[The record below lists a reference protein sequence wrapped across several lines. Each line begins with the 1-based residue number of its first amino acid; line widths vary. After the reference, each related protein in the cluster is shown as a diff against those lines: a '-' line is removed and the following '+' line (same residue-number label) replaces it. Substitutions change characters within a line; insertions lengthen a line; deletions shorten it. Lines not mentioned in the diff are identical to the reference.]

1 MSSVIFC
8 NILCR
13 TLWVRHF
20 LLDILCIIWYDIKVI
35 LYIGGKSMKNHIMR
49 ILCLMLALV
58 LVVGIGFTAAPAQ
71 ATEAQSSVGSIQ
83 DGVTLHCWNWSFNE
97 ITANLDTIA
106 ALGYTAIQ
114 TSPIQAAKQ
123 ATAEHP
129 SNDWWVFYQ
138 PASFNIDN
146 SGDSALGTK
155 ADFEKMCK
163 AAHDKGLKVIV
174 DVVANHMGNTNA
186 NDLSD
191 AIIPDLRNDT
201 NCWHDYSKNT
211 SNYSDRY
218 DVTQHCMA
226 GLPDLNTASKK
237 VQSYVLTFLKE
248 CIDAGA
254 DGFRFDGAKHIET
267 PDDGNCASDF
277 WPTVI
282 DGAKSYFSQKRG
294 GEELY
299 CYGEVLDAPGG
310 SLPVSAYTKYMS
322 VTDNAWGSTVLKN
335 VIGGKSSGAYSAS
348 YSKAAQANQLVI
360 WAESHDDFA
369 ADGTNT
375 RDIPVENVN
384 KAWALVAARADA
396 MGLYLARP
404 ANMSQYLGTASITG
418 WAYPEVA
425 AVNKFHTTF
434 VGQSEYVAKE
444 NGIAYVERGTAG
456 VILVNCQG
464 NDADINVTAHNMA
477 DGTYT
482 DAISGNTF
490 TVSGGKIS
498 GKIGSTG
505 IAVVYDTDSCAHATH
520 STAGFCTACSAQVG
534 HSFNDKGEC
543 ACGEKETVYRTVYF
557 NSNRGWKVVN
567 FYSWYTP
574 SDIFSAAWPGS
585 PMTHVEG
592 NIYSCQVPT
601 DIPNIIF
608 NNGAMQTDDL
618 VLPEL
623 SSGKNL
629 YDLTTNEWSTYGET
643 EQPGPGDD
651 PTTPADPTE
660 PQVTEPQSSSDSKE
674 SLISNPILWIAI
686 GAVVL
691 AAVCV
696 VLILVLKKKG

>member
-1 MSSVIFC
+1 MKKL
-8 NILCR
+8 ILR
-13 TLWVRHF
+13 T
-20 LLDILCIIWYDIKVI
+20 
-35 LYIGGKSMKNHIMR
+35 
-49 ILCLMLALV
+49 LCLMLALV
-58 LVVGIGFTAAPAQ
+58 LVAGIGFTAVPAQ
-71 ATEAQSSVGSIQ
+71 ATEPTASELSIQ

-114 TSPIQAAKQ
+114 TSPIPAAKQ

-138 PASFNIDN
+138 PAAFCIDN
-146 SGDSALGTK
+146 SGNSALGTK
-155 ADFEKMCK
+155 ADFEAMCK

-174 DVVANHMGNTNA
+174 DVVANHMGNTTA

-191 AIIPDLRNDT
+191 AIIDDLRNDT
-201 NCWHDYSKNT
+201 NCWHDITKNT
-211 SNYSDRY
+211 TNYSDRFNI
-218 DVTQHCMA
+218 TQYCMD
-226 GLPDLNTASKK
+226 GLPDLNTSSKK
-237 VQSYVLTFLKE
+237 VQSYVLSFLKE

-282 DGAKSYFSQKRG
+282 EGASKYFNDKT

-299 CYGEVLDAPGG
+299 CYGEVLDNPGG
-310 SLPVSAYTKYMS
+310 SLSISSYTKYMN
-322 VTDNAWGSTVLKN
+322 VTDNSWGSSVLKN
-335 VIGGKSSGAYSAS
+335 VVGNKNSGAYSAS
-348 YSKAAQANQLVI
+348 YNKSAQANQLVI

-369 ADGTNT
+369 ADNGHT

-384 KAWALVAARADA
+384 KAWALVASRADA

-404 ANMSQYLGTASITG
+404 ANMSQYLGAASVTG
-418 WAYPEVA
+418 WSYPEVA
-425 AVNKFHTTF
+425 AVNKFHTAF
-434 VGQSEYVAKE
+434 AGQEEYVAKE
-444 NGIAYVERGTAG
+444 SGIAYVERGTTG
-456 VILVNCQG
+456 VVLVNCQG
-464 NDADINVTAHNMA
+464 NEADVNVTAHKMA

-482 DAISGNTF
+482 DAITGNAF

-505 IAVVYDTDSCAHATH
+505 IAVVYDTEACAHETH
-520 STAGFCTACSAQVG
+520 NTAGFCTACSAQVG
-534 HSFNDKGEC
+534 HSFNESGAC

-557 NSNRGWKVVN
+557 VNNRGWKTVN

-574 SDIFSAAWPGS
+574 TDIFSDAWPGTA
-585 PMTHVEG
+585 MTHVEG
-592 NIYSCQVPT
+592 DIYSCQVPA

-608 NNGAMQTDDL
+608 NNSATQTDDL

-623 SSGKNL
+623 SSGKNM
-629 YDLTTNEWSTYGET
+629 YDFTTNEWSTYGEAVK
-643 EQPGPGDD
+643 PGPSTD

-660 PQVTEPQSSSDSKE
+660 PQPTEPQSSSDAPAKE
-674 SLISNPILWIAI
+674 PMSPIVWIAI

-691 AAVCV
+691 AAAV
-696 VLILVLKKKG
+696 VVVILVLKKKG